1 MSCTIFV
8 NGEPRSV
15 APETTIAALLET
27 LGLNRD
33 GIAVAIDRQVVPRSQ
48 HAQRKLPDGARV
60 EVIRAVGG
68 G

>member
-1 MSCTIFV
+1 MHVKV
-8 NGEPRSV
+8 NGKARNV
-15 APETTIAALLET
+15 KDGATISALLDD

-33 GIAVAIDRQVVPRSQ
+33 GIAVAVDRKVVPRSV
-48 HAQRKLPDGARV
+48 HPSTVLNEGASV

>member
-1 MSCTIFV
+1 MKIEV
-8 NGEPRSV
+8 NGDELELAGEATV
-15 APETTIAALLET
+15 EALLEQ

-33 GIAVAIDRQVVPRSQ
+33 GIAVAVDHRVVPRSR
-48 HAQRKLPDGARV
+48 HAETRLSAGARV